1 MENLER
7 FIRERRELEDW
18 CSEIKAV
25 ECEKGSCQQCQLQQ
39 ESNKMSS
46 GLSIMEACFLVEQPL
61 WIVWMEA
68 MLQRVLNEWKLKTD
82 FLRN

>member
-25 ECEKGSCQQCQLQQ
+25 ECEKGSCQQCQQQQ

-46 GLSIMEACFLVEQPL
+46 GLSIMEACFLVE
-61 WIVWMEA
+61 
-68 MLQRVLNEWKLKTD
+68 
-82 FLRN
+82 